1 MARHMLALNP
11 TQSFSAV
18 TGICSGGVTN
28 IARDIRVNEKIRA
41 RDVRVIGEDGQ
52 QLGVFALFAA
62 LSMARERGLDL
73 VEVAPNSVPPVC
85 RLMDYGRYKYEQQK
99 KDQEAHRTQRTND
112 LKEVRMAPVID
123 DHDIETKT
131 NMIRRF
137 VEDGD
142 KVKVTIQFR
151 GAQMRHQEIGRDV
164 LERILT
170 MLRGVAV
177 LERPI
182 IMEGR
187 NMSMFVGAPANRQTA
202 PGEERATAAG
212 APRPAVP
219 AANRLGAQVRPADG
233 APARPVGNVG
243 PRPVGSGPARPA
255 SGPGGPAERPAPSG
269 SAPSP
274 APGGDRSRS

>member
-1 MARHMLALNP
+1 
-11 TQSFSAV
+11 
-18 TGICSGGVTN
+18 
-28 IARDIRVNEKIRA
+28 
-41 RDVRVIGEDGQ
+41 
-52 QLGVFALFAA
+52 
-62 LSMARERGLDL
+62 MARERGLDL

-99 KDQEAHRTQRTND
+99 RDQEAHRAQRTND

-137 VEDGD
+137 VEEGD

-170 MLRGVAV
+170 ILRGVAI

-187 NMSMFVGAPANRQTA
+187 NMSMFVGAPANRQPA
-202 PGEERATAAG
+202 PGDNRAAVPAV
-212 APRPAVP
+212 PRPPVP
-219 AANRLGAQVRPADG
+219 AANRFGNAPRPADG
-233 APARPVGNVG
+233 AN
-243 PRPVGSGPARPA
+243 PRPTGTLAPRPIVSGPARPA
-255 SGPGGPAERPAPSG
+255 NGAADLADSANSVPTPAAE
-269 SAPSP
+269 
-274 APGGDRSRS
+274 DNRSSS

>member
-1 MARHMLALNP
+1 M
-11 TQSFSAV
+11 
-18 TGICSGGVTN
+18 N
-28 IARDIRVNEKIRA
+28 I
-41 RDVRVIGEDGQ
+41 
-52 QLGVFALFAA
+52 
-62 LSMARERGLDL
+62 ARERGLDL

-99 KDQEAHRTQRTND
+99 KDQEAHRAQRTND

-137 VEDGD
+137 VEEGD

-187 NMSMFVGAPANRQTA
+187 NMSMFVGAAANRQAAPAA
-202 PGEERATAAG
+202 PGDERAPAPPVRSVGVPAANRMG
-212 APRPAVP
+212 SPIVGGQGSASGAARPAGIAAPRPAVV
-219 AANRLGAQVRPADG
+219 GAPRPTNGAPSATPPADG
-233 APARPVGNVG
+233 NRP
-243 PRPVGSGPARPA
+243 S
-255 SGPGGPAERPAPSG
+255 S
-269 SAPSP
+269 
-274 APGGDRSRS
+274 

>member
-1 MARHMLALNP
+1 
-11 TQSFSAV
+11 
-18 TGICSGGVTN
+18 
-28 IARDIRVNEKIRA
+28 
-41 RDVRVIGEDGQ
+41 
-52 QLGVFALFAA
+52 
-62 LSMARERGLDL
+62 
-73 VEVAPNSVPPVC
+73 
-85 RLMDYGRYKYEQQK
+85 MDYGRYKYEQQK
-99 KDQEAHRTQRTND
+99 KDQEAHRAQRTND

-137 VEDGD
+137 VEEGD

-187 NMSMFVGAPANRQTA
+187 NMSMFVGAAANRQAA
-202 PGEERATAAG
+202 PATSGDERVP
-212 APRPAVP
+212 APPVRPVGVP
-219 AANRLGAQVRPADG
+219 AANRLGSPTVGGQGSTPGAPRSAGIAASRPAAVGAPRSPSGAPTTAPPADG
-233 APARPVGNVG
+233 
-243 PRPVGSGPARPA
+243 
-255 SGPGGPAERPAPSG
+255 
-269 SAPSP
+269 
-274 APGGDRSRS
+274 SRSPS

>member
-1 MARHMLALNP
+1 
-11 TQSFSAV
+11 
-18 TGICSGGVTN
+18 
-28 IARDIRVNEKIRA
+28 
-41 RDVRVIGEDGQ
+41 
-52 QLGVFALFAA
+52 
-62 LSMARERGLDL
+62 MARERGLDL

-99 KDQEAHRTQRTND
+99 RDQEAHRAQRTND

-137 VEDGD
+137 VEEGD

-187 NMSMFVGAPANRQTA
+187 NMSMFVGQLPNRQVA
-202 PGEERATAAG
+202 PGATDDRGAA

-219 AANRLGAQVRPADG
+219 AANRFGTGGPPTRPAEG
-233 APARPVGNVG
+233 APFPQARPVGVG
-243 PRPVGSGPARPA
+243 APRPAAPGNARPPTGPADTAQPQ
-255 SGPGGPAERPAPSG
+255 PAEGNRSPS
-269 SAPSP
+269 
-274 APGGDRSRS
+274 

>member
-1 MARHMLALNP
+1 
-11 TQSFSAV
+11 
-18 TGICSGGVTN
+18 
-28 IARDIRVNEKIRA
+28 
-41 RDVRVIGEDGQ
+41 
-52 QLGVFALFAA
+52 VFTLFAA
-62 LSMARERGLDL
+62 LNIARERGLDL

-99 KDQEAHRTQRTND
+99 KDQEAHRAQRTND

-137 VEDGD
+137 VEEGD

-187 NMSMFVGAPANRQTA
+187 NMSMFVGAAVNRQAA
-202 PGEERATAAG
+202 PAAAGEERAPVSPA
-212 APRPAVP
+212 RPMGVP
-219 AANRLGAQVRPADG
+219 AANRMGAPTVGGASNASGGGRPVAVGTPRPAVVGARRPTNGSPGAAAPAESRSQPADG
-233 APARPVGNVG
+233 NRT
-243 PRPVGSGPARPA
+243 S
-255 SGPGGPAERPAPSG
+255 S
-269 SAPSP
+269 
-274 APGGDRSRS
+274 

>member
-1 MARHMLALNP
+1 M
-11 TQSFSAV
+11 
-18 TGICSGGVTN
+18 
-28 IARDIRVNEKIRA
+28 
-41 RDVRVIGEDGQ
+41 RVIGEDGRE
-52 QLGVFALFAA
+52 QLGVYTLFAA
-62 LSMARERGLDL
+62 MNIARERGLDL

-99 KDQEAHRTQRTND
+99 KDQEAHRAQRTND

-137 VEDGD
+137 VEEGD

-170 MLRGVAV
+170 ILRGVAV

-187 NMSMFVGAPANRQTA
+187 NMSMFVGAQANRQAVLA
-202 PGEERATAAG
+202 PGEERATPAPALRPVSVPPANRFG
-212 APRPAVP
+212 APSGPAEVSGAMPPRPA
-219 AANRLGAQVRPADG
+219 GTG
-233 APARPVGNVG
+233 G
-243 PRPVGSGPARPA
+243 PRPGGGGNARPA
-255 SGPGGPAERPAPSG
+255 NGSARPANPAAPVGSPLPQPVDGNRPPS
-269 SAPSP
+269 
-274 APGGDRSRS
+274 

>member
-1 MARHMLALNP
+1 M
-11 TQSFSAV
+11 
-18 TGICSGGVTN
+18 
-28 IARDIRVNEKIRA
+28 NEKIRA

-52 QLGVFALFAA
+52 QLGVYSLFAA
-62 LSMARERGLDL
+62 LNLARDRGLDL
-73 VEVAPNSVPPVC
+73 VEVAPNSIPPVC

-99 KDQEAHRTQRTND
+99 KEQEAHRAQRTND

-131 NMIRRF
+131 RMIRRF
-137 VEDGD
+137 VEEGD

-170 MLRGVAV
+170 SLRGTAV

-187 NMSMFVGAPANRQTA
+187 NMSMFVGAPAGRQGQGVQPVA
-202 PGEERATAAG
+202 
-212 APRPAVP
+212 
-219 AANRLGAQVRPADG
+219 PADG
-233 APARPVGNVG
+233 ARLRTSATNAPGAGVDARPATAETSVEAPAAPQVPTEAPPAPSSTPVSGQTT
-243 PRPVGSGPARPA
+243 RPPVSRSPLRPAPTGPARSTAPGRVSSP
-255 SGPGGPAERPAPSG
+255 SGPPRTTRT
-269 SAPSP
+269 
-274 APGGDRSRS
+274 PGREGE

>member
-1 MARHMLALNP
+1 MAR
-11 TQSFSAV
+11 
-18 TGICSGGVTN
+18 
-28 IARDIRVNEKIRA
+28 D
-41 RDVRVIGEDGQ
+41 
-52 QLGVFALFAA
+52 
-62 LSMARERGLDL
+62 RGLDL
-73 VEVAPNSVPPVC
+73 VEVAPNAIPPVC

-99 KDQEAHRTQRTND
+99 RDAEAHKAQRTND

-137 VEDGD
+137 VEEGD

-170 MLRGVAV
+170 MLRGAAV

-187 NMSMFVGAPANRQTA
+187 NMSMFIGSPANRRAAQPA
-202 PGEERATAAG
+202 AGAARPQPAAANGAPEAAPSPGE
-212 APRPAVP
+212 APRPA
-219 AANRLGAQVRPADG
+219 AA
-233 APARPVGNVG
+233 PVGG
-243 PRPVGSGPARPA
+243 PRAAVR
-255 SGPGGPAERPAPSG
+255 
-269 SAPSP
+269 P
-274 APGGDRSRS
+274 APGGPGRPSPSATRPQPDQGGRPTP

>member
-1 MARHMLALNP
+1 MFTLY
-11 TQSFSAV
+11 
-18 TGICSGGVTN
+18 
-28 IARDIRVNEKIRA
+28 
-41 RDVRVIGEDGQ
+41 
-52 QLGVFALFAA
+52 AA
-62 LSMARERGLDL
+62 LTMARERGLDL

-131 NMIRRF
+131 KLIRKF
-137 VEDGD
+137 VEEGD

-151 GAQMRHQEIGRDV
+151 GPQMRHQEIGRDV

-170 MLRGVAV
+170 SLRGAAV

-187 NMSMFVGAPANRQTA
+187 NMSMFVGASAGRQ
-202 PGEERATAAG
+202 GQAAG
-212 APRPAVP
+212 TPA
-219 AANRLGAQVRPADG
+219 PADG
-233 APARPVGNVG
+233 VRGRSQPGAPGQPEGAASRQAVAPLAPTADGAAQSEEL
-243 PRPVGSGPARPA
+243 PRSNA
-255 SGPGGPAERPAPSG
+255 SPGGTRANGPIGAQRSPSG
-269 SAPSP
+269 QTTGGSTDSASPGRVQPSP
-274 APGGDRSRS
+274 PPSSAGTAQSIEDATAEKLKPPTRSRA

>member
-1 MARHMLALNP
+1 
-11 TQSFSAV
+11 
-18 TGICSGGVTN
+18 
-28 IARDIRVNEKIRA
+28 
-41 RDVRVIGEDGQ
+41 
-52 QLGVFALFAA
+52 VFALFAA
-62 LSMARERGLDL
+62 LTMARERGLDL

-99 KDQEAHRTQRTND
+99 KDQEAHRAQRTND

-170 MLRGVAV
+170 MLRGVAI

-187 NMSMFVGAPANRQTA
+187 NMSMFVGAPANRQAA
-202 PGEERATAAG
+202 PGDERAPVPA

-219 AANRLGAQVRPADG
+219 AANRLGTPGRPADG
-233 APARPVGNVG
+233 APARPAGNIA
-243 PRPVGSGPARPA
+243 PRPVSPARPA
-255 SGPGGPAERPAPSG
+255 NGPGGEGERPASSGNAQSQPTGGNRFPS
-269 SAPSP
+269 
-274 APGGDRSRS
+274 

>member
-1 MARHMLALNP
+1 
-11 TQSFSAV
+11 
-18 TGICSGGVTN
+18 
-28 IARDIRVNEKIRA
+28 
-41 RDVRVIGEDGQ
+41 VRVIGEDGRE
-52 QLGVFALFAA
+52 QLGVYTLFAA
-62 LSMARERGLDL
+62 LNIARERGLDL

-99 KDQEAHRTQRTND
+99 KDQEAHRAQRTND

-137 VEDGD
+137 VEEGD

-170 MLRGVAV
+170 ILRGVAV

-187 NMSMFVGAPANRQTA
+187 NMSMFVGAQANRQPAPAPGDDNTAPTPALRPVAVPPANRFGTPSG
-202 PGEERATAAG
+202 PGDNG
-212 APRPAVP
+212 GSLPPRPM
-219 AANRLGAQVRPADG
+219 GAS
-233 APARPVGNVG
+233 G
-243 PRPVGSGPARPA
+243 PRPGGAGNARPA
-255 SGPGGPAERPAPSG
+255 NDAARPANPAAPASPPRPQSVDGNRPPS
-269 SAPSP
+269 
-274 APGGDRSRS
+274 